1 MPDPPIA
8 EDRLAQVL
16 TKVVEQLKPP
26 PKGKDGY
33 DKFAAVSPFISSLLV
48 IVLGT
53 WFTAVFQR
61 NADNLKAEAEKQ
73 REERQ
78 ERKEV
83 LRDMIPYLNSNDKN
97 KQRIAAIVLG
107 QSNVIDKQT
116 ANAIVNLLSSSGDVS
131 PLKKIPSPT
140 GTNDKMKDGKHH
152 TGSPQKIHNHS
163 P

>member
-1 MPDPPIA
+1 MPDSPIA

-16 TKVVEQLKPP
+16 TKVVEQLRPA

-53 WFTAVFQR
+53 WFTAVYQR

-73 REERQ
+73 KEERQ

-83 LRDMIPYLNSNDKN
+83 LKAMIPYLNSKDKN
-97 KQRIAAIVLG
+97 RQRIAAIILG
-107 QSNVIDKQT
+107 QSNVIDKKT
-116 ANAIVNLLSSSGDVS
+116 ADDIESLLLSSSGDVS
-131 PLKKIPSPT
+131 PLKKIPSQT
-140 GTNDKMKDGKHH
+140 RTNDERKDGKQTKHQH
-152 TGSPQKIHNHS
+152 D
-163 P
+163 